1 MQSVIDLQYTIMRNG
16 VSATVARYNAAAL
29 SAHAMVCRARADAPL
44 GPFRD
49 FVVVT
54 GCMTRDDKFLCIF
67 KDASD
72 EYADERRAACE
83 ALHDLIMEG
92 V

>member
-1 MQSVIDLQYTIMRNG
+1 MSRTIITSTDPHTGDTLTGWFDPASSTLYRAAREWNGHNRASVI
-16 VSATVARYNAAAL
+16 
-29 SAHAMVCRARADAPL
+29 
-44 GPFRD
+44 
-49 FVVVT
+49 T
-54 GCMTRDDKFLCIF
+54 G
-67 KDASD
+67 D

>member
-1 MQSVIDLQYTIMRNG
+1 MQSVIDLRDTIMRNG
-16 VSATVARYNAAAL
+16 VSATVACYNAAAL
-29 SAHAMVCRARADAPL
+29 SAHAMVCRAKADAPS

-54 GCMTRDDKFLCIF
+54 GWMTRDDKFLRIF
-67 KDASD
+67 SGTSP
-72 EYADERRAACE
+72 EYAAVRRAACE